1 MLKTKLIAGAALF
14 AAMVFGMQ
22 TSFAL
27 DHNRKKHTSFKVR
40 VENIGTGDGLTAE
53 DGSKYPFAIS
63 PGLYTVSGEKV
74 EFFKL
79 ARAASKSLEAQAE
92 DGNPEVFWRDVL
104 GMPKEGSFGV
114 FNTPV
119 GAGMPGPI
127 LPGGTYEF
135 TFSATKGMKL
145 NLIVMYGQSNDLFY
159 APESAIDLFV
169 NGKPFSGDIA
179 DKFLLW
185 DAGTE
190 VNQAPGLGGDQGPR
204 QKAPNTGADEN
215 GVVRLVND
223 GFKYPAVKDVMRI
236 TITAM

>member
-1 MLKTKLIAGAALF
+1 MFKQNFIASAALF
-14 AAMVFGMQ
+14 AAMVFGIQ

-27 DHNRKKHTSFKVR
+27 DHNGKKHTSFKVR
-40 VENIGTGDGLTAE
+40 VENISASDGLTAE

-63 PGLYTVSGEKV
+63 PGLYAVSADRV

-79 ARAASKSLEAQAE
+79 DKAASKALEAQAE
-92 DGNPEVFWRDVL
+92 DGNPEVFWSDVRA
-104 GMPKEGSFGV
+104 MPKEGSFGI

-119 GAGMPGPI
+119 GLGMPGPI
-127 LPGGTYEF
+127 LPGGAYEF

-169 NGKPFSGDIA
+169 NGKPFSGDVA

-204 QKAPNTGADEN
+204 QKAPNTGTDEN

-223 GFKYPAVKDVMRI
+223 GFEYPAVKDVMRI
-236 TITAM
+236 TITAN